1 MDRNKGFSFPGE
13 SRYYRVENLWKSE
26 WLKISEDDRC
36 LESEI

>member
-26 WLKISEDDRC
+26 RLKIRVEDRC
-36 LESEI
+36 VESEI